1 MRSLERERERE
12 GERKK
17 IEKDLMFTLH
27 NLQLAYKGMKETN
40 VTWIGVFTK
49 RSRTE
54 KRNIP
59 RLILL
64 KGEALGSI
72 LQCFYFGDK
81 KAWSCIGIK
90 SIKPLQGIFK
100 VFLY

>member
-17 IEKDLMFTLH
+17 IVKDLMFTLH
-27 NLQLAYKGMKETN
+27 NLQLAYKGMKEAN

-64 KGEALGSI
+64 KGDGFNFAM
-72 LQCFYFGDK
+72 
-81 KAWSCIGIK
+81 
-90 SIKPLQGIFK
+90 
-100 VFLY
+100 FLLWRQESLVVHRY

>member
-64 KGEALGSI
+64 KGDGFNFSM
-72 LQCFYFGDK
+72 
-81 KAWSCIGIK
+81 
-90 SIKPLQGIFK
+90 
-100 VFLY
+100 FLLWRQESLVVHRY